1 MEKTFKLSLGAIA
14 KVSTLCLMFSA
25 FSTNATEIMASEVPG
40 APVATIVQQN
50 GRISG
55 TIVDTKGEPVI
66 GANVV
71 EKGTTNGTITDMDGK
86 FSLEVKSGVTLE
98 ISYIGYVTQ
107 TVQASRAMKITL
119 KEDTQK
125 LDEIVVVGYGT
136 QQKKDITGSVAVV
149 DTKDLLKTP
158 SSSVTEQLQ
167 GRAAG
172 VVIGSSGSP
181 GTAAMVRIR
190 GVGTVN
196 DNGPLY
202 VIDGVSTRDQ
212 NLNTINPNDIES
224 MQVLKD
230 ASAAAIYGA
239 QASNGVILITTKK
252 GTKSGQPKLTFDGY
266 LGTSNT
272 TKQYDVLNS
281 KDRLAVEWAAQKG
294 ANTIAGSS
302 AMPSHPQFG
311 TGANPSIP
319 NYLTVTGANGRT
331 DIDPN
336 SYSYPGNALTTFDP
350 NEGTNWW
357 NVIDRTGVIQNY
369 QLTLSGGTEK
379 GQYLMS
385 ANYFDQQGNVKY
397 QYYKQNQV
405 RAILLSSSQC
415 CA

>member
-25 FSTNATEIMASEVPG
+25 FSTNATEIMASEVVG

-158 SSSVTEQLQ
+158 SSSVTEQL
-167 GRAAG
+167 
-172 VVIGSSGSP
+172 
-181 GTAAMVRIR
+181 
-190 GVGTVN
+190 
-196 DNGPLY
+196 
-202 VIDGVSTRDQ
+202 
-212 NLNTINPNDIES
+212 
-224 MQVLKD
+224 
-230 ASAAAIYGA
+230 
-239 QASNGVILITTKK
+239 
-252 GTKSGQPKLTFDGY
+252 
-266 LGTSNT
+266 
-272 TKQYDVLNS
+272 
-281 KDRLAVEWAAQKG
+281 
-294 ANTIAGSS
+294 
-302 AMPSHPQFG
+302 
-311 TGANPSIP
+311 
-319 NYLTVTGANGRT
+319 
-331 DIDPN
+331 
-336 SYSYPGNALTTFDP
+336 
-350 NEGTNWW
+350 
-357 NVIDRTGVIQNY
+357 
-369 QLTLSGGTEK
+369 
-379 GQYLMS
+379 
-385 ANYFDQQGNVKY
+385 
-397 QYYKQNQV
+397 
-405 RAILLSSSQC
+405 
-415 CA
+415 